1 MTRLQPRGSCPSEE
15 GPGERVLLHSLLTH
29 SLTCSTRCL
38 SFHFPPSTSSL
49 CHCFT
54 GSMAATHSNSPP
66 PPRPLYGW
74 MVLVLLSWLAVQAF
88 LSWNATLGV
97 PPLPARG
104 VPESDPG
111 QTLTSVAVTG
121 VTGVTAARVSISDD
135 SRSHRLLPKQNTHTL
150 ISGADVS
157 LLHPH
162 SAPTVPVPTLP
173 KRAAVFVP
181 YTGKAL
187 PPWFG
192 TFLFYAQFGSSVV
205 DWYIFVTNEALSDLT
220 TPSNVHVIYMS
231 LSELSSRLLGIDPEY
246 SISNAEDKQRWVQKF
261 AACVQQYP
269 YLIVEFKPCLGFVF
283 QDFLTAGTYSHWG
296 YADVDVLFGRSSNF
310 LTPLVLNTFDIYTSS
325 FGDTP
330 RMYLRGQFAVFRV
343 NEKTLNLWR
352 KCTYFEK
359 LTTRIAD
366 ALRRRPEGG
375 TRGWRFES
383 AEGCISRAAFIGL
396 TNLTTFIA
404 SSQISDAFRAP
415 LRDKEA
421 FFVGKTLMRCY
432 EGPLSLF
439 PSQERAS
446 VDIFGKMVHSVIQLL
461 LISTFLC

>member
-1 MTRLQPRGSCPSEE
+1 
-15 GPGERVLLHSLLTH
+15 
-29 SLTCSTRCL
+29 
-38 SFHFPPSTSSL
+38 
-49 CHCFT
+49 
-54 GSMAATHSNSPP
+54 
-66 PPRPLYGW
+66 
-74 MVLVLLSWLAVQAF
+74 
-88 LSWNATLGV
+88 
-97 PPLPARG
+97 
-104 VPESDPG
+104 
-111 QTLTSVAVTG
+111 
-121 VTGVTAARVSISDD
+121 
-135 SRSHRLLPKQNTHTL
+135 
-150 ISGADVS
+150 
-157 LLHPH
+157 
-162 SAPTVPVPTLP
+162 
-173 KRAAVFVP
+173 VFVP

-192 TFLFYAQFGSSVV
+192 TFLFYTQFGSTVV

-375 TRGWRFES
+375 ARGWRFES